1 MNQIKLSQFIIGS
14 QYEEYE
20 FDLEY
25 EKTIIKNN
33 IEYVI
38 YRYKKY
44 EKYFFLD
51 TEIKRGVFLSFNG
64 DILMEVTFLF

>member
-1 MNQIKLSQFIIGS
+1 MSQINLSQFVIGS

-25 EKTIIKNN
+25 EKTIIRNN

-38 YRYKKY
+38 YNYKKF
-44 EKYFFLD
+44 ERHYFQGM
-51 TEIKRGVFLSFNG
+51 EIKNGVFLSFNG
-64 DILMEVTFLF
+64 DILMEIIFLF